1 MIFWTLNLL
10 IIWLIVVIGVG
21 IGEVTTQNGNVI
33 PQWVLTPYRYA
44 L

>member
-10 IIWLIVVIGVG
+10 IIWLIVVVMVDIGG
-21 IGEVTTQNGNVI
+21 AATQNGTVI

-44 L
+44 W